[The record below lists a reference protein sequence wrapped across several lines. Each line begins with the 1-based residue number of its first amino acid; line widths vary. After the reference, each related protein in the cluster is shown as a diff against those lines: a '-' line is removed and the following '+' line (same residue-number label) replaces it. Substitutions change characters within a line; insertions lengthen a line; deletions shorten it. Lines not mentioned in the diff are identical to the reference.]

1 LEDILKNTLDSFIK
15 YSKID
20 TSIQNK
26 RICKTP
32 FKKWYIKGY
41 CHKTDINMMVN
52 YKLGFID
59 KINKNLK
66 MKSNNITIIS
76 ITLKC

>member
-1 LEDILKNTLDSFIK
+1 MELIIFLNEILWKIFLKITLDSFIK

-32 FKKWYIKGY
+32 FKKWYIK
-41 CHKTDINMMVN
+41 
-52 YKLGFID
+52 
-59 KINKNLK
+59 
-66 MKSNNITIIS
+66 
-76 ITLKC
+76 